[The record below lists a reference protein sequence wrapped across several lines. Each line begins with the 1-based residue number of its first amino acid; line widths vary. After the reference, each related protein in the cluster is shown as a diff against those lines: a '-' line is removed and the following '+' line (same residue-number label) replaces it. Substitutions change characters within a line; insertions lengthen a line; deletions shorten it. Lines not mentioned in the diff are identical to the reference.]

1 MKIFH
6 SIILSIITILLLI
19 ITILLCVKNNQN
31 ISDNIYKR
39 YTIHS
44 SSGMT
49 ILLDKKTGLTYR
61 NIKCEKTDIPN
72 CWQMMRMDDNTLAI
86 PYGYNIAYELE
97 VAELFTTIMEEQGNP
112 TPPAMKIA
120 QDKIFAD
127 TPNKT
132 LSDKEIKK
140 LTDDYKKEL
149 KKREKDKK

>member
-1 MKIFH
+1 MKIFN
-6 SIILSIITILLLI
+6 IVILSIISILLLI
-19 ITILLCVKNNQN
+19 ISIILCNQN
-31 ISDNIYKR
+31 DKNVSNNIYSR

-44 SSGMT
+44 SGGMT

-61 NIKCEKTDIPN
+61 NIKCEKTNIPN

-112 TPPAMKIA
+112 TPPTMKIA